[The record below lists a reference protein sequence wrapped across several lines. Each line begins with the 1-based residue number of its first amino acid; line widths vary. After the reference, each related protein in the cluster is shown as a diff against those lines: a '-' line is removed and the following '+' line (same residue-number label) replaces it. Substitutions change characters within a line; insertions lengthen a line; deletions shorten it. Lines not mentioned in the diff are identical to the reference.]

1 MDRDEAVGF
10 QKTQEFI
17 QEVVRIIVNQ
27 LKQIVDVFS
36 VQSSYTSSQAL
47 GFQDN
52 IASFAPELQYMIP
65 GAMRE
70 PTAIENI
77 VEFEQS
83 TFVEPD
89 GGNFDIAADL
99 AVAH

>member
-10 QKTQEFI
+10 QKTQELI
-17 QEVVRIIVNQ
+17 QEVVRIIANQ
-27 LKQIVDVFS
+27 LKQIVDIFS
-36 VQSSYTSSQAL
+36 VQGSYMSSQAL

-52 IASFAPELQYMIP
+52 IASFVPELHYTIP
-65 GAMRE
+65 GTTRE

-77 VEFEQS
+77 VEIEQP

-89 GGNFDIAADL
+89 SGNFDITADL
-99 AVAH
+99 VVAH

>member
-1 MDRDEAVGF
+1 M
-10 QKTQEFI
+10 
-17 QEVVRIIVNQ
+17 
-27 LKQIVDVFS
+27 
-36 VQSSYTSSQAL
+36 

-52 IASFAPELQYMIP
+52 IASFAPELHYTIP
-65 GAMRE
+65 GATQE

-77 VEFEQS
+77 VEIEQP

-89 GGNFDIAADL
+89 GSDFDIAADL

>member
-1 MDRDEAVGF
+1 MDRNEAVHF
-10 QKTQEFI
+10 QKTQELI
-17 QEVVRIIVNQ
+17 QEVVRIITNQ
-27 LKQIVDVFS
+27 LKQIVDIFS

-52 IASFAPELQYMIP
+52 IASFMPELHYTIP
-65 GAMRE
+65 GVTRE

-77 VEFEQS
+77 VEIKQPMFL
-83 TFVEPD
+83 EPD
-89 GGNFDIAADL
+89 GSNFDIMANL

>member
-1 MDRDEAVGF
+1 M
-10 QKTQEFI
+10 
-17 QEVVRIIVNQ
+17 NQ
-27 LKQIVDVFS
+27 LKQIVDIFS
-36 VQSSYTSSQAL
+36 VQGSYMSLQAL

-52 IASFAPELQYMIP
+52 IASVTPELHYTIP

-77 VEFEQS
+77 VEIEQP

-89 GGNFDIAADL
+89 GGDFDIAADL